1 MTVLD
6 TVQWA
11 IIIGFFTFM
20 ALFGIVIPAYV
31 FRKAKKVKGYDT
43 DSVWDKGAV
52 GIFAFLLLCTVLTF
66 FSTFIFKHGI
76 FVFVAGVLFLVLLI
90 SFFFALD
97 SAGDDS
103 EEAYMYS
110 MFAAVIYFA
119 VAMLF
124 VNGKLF
130 NRVSM
135 FVEPLRAAGF
145 NDKSISLYVFTPV
158 YALGYFSYAH
168 LADESLDHTQW
179 LLGIL
184 QTEFINMRRAN
195 DYLRNTEGAITAS
208 SVTNLDKLNKWKN
221 LHSGDVIVSKS
232 GASHALYVD
241 AAAKL
246 EVSLGVSFKTIMART
261 CIMSDSPFPD
271 SWMPFTEIRESL
283 DVTEEELD
291 AMLYP
296 APDSQ
301 MWKRVQSGGDLT
313 YHGSY
318 FILGEDGKIEINYV
332 AQRLEKLLAR
342 LKELGYPH
350 HMPSVDIRL
359 LYLGNV
365 SMRAYANVSPEH
377 EEALVNLLERTIQE
391 LEGGTRKR
399 GKNKA
404 AA

>member
-1 MTVLD
+1 MTDFSFANHVRPAVDQLCGYNRMMNLAHRN
-6 TVQWA
+6 Q
-11 IIIGFFTFM
+11 
-20 ALFGIVIPAYV
+20 VISDLQ
-31 FRKAKKVKGYDT
+31 F
-43 DSVWDKGAV
+43 
-52 GIFAFLLLCTVLTF
+52 C
-66 FSTFIFKHGI
+66 
-76 FVFVAGVLFLVLLI
+76 VLLDI
-90 SFFFALD
+90 PVNELLERKKFPTTEELWGAERVAQELKRTREHVSVLHAQ
-97 SAGDDS
+97 GRIVGWEES
-103 EEAYMYS
+103 EELVYPA
-110 MFAAVIYFA
+110 IQ
-119 VAMLF
+119 F

-130 NRVSM
+130 NRVPM
-135 FVEPLRAAGF
+135 LVEPLRAAGF
-145 NDKSISLYVFTPV
+145 NDKSISLYLFSPV

-246 EVSLGVSFKTIMART
+246 EASLGVSFKTIMART
-261 CIMSDSPFPD
+261 CITPDSPFPN
-271 SWMPFTEIRESL
+271 SWVPFTEIRESL
-283 DVTEEELD
+283 DVTEKELD
-291 AMLYP
+291 EMLYP
-296 APDSQ
+296 APDSP
-301 MWKRVQSGGDLT
+301 MWKRVQSGGELT
-313 YHGSY
+313 YHGLY
-318 FILGEDGKIEINYV
+318 FIFGEDGEIEINYV

-350 HMPSVDIRL
+350 HIPSVDIRL

-365 SMRAYANVSPEH
+365 SMREYANVSPVH

-399 GKNKA
+399 GKKKRRHNM
-404 AA
+404 